1 MSVITFYGN
10 NKIETAQTT
19 SMAAIATYL
28 SIEKDYKILLINTKH
43 NDDSLKE
50 CFWSRTNNMHR
61 NDIDTGIIGL
71 IKAISSNK
79 SSPEIITNYTK
90 TVFKGRLEVLTSNNV
105 PKEDYEKQK
114 KYMANIVKMANKYY
128 DLVFVDLEGSLV
140 EQYVD
145 DILKTTDLIVANTSQ
160 RIKFVKEFLEQKVY
174 SENIKDENTIILI
187 GKYDQY
193 SKYNIKNLKRTNKI
207 QEICGIPYNT
217 LFFEACNEGKL
228 ADFMINFRKVKLENI
243 QGPVIEAISEVGNKI
258 VDKLKEIPMH
268 F

>member
-1 MSVITFYGN
+1 MSVVTFYGN
-10 NKIETAQTT
+10 NKTETSQTT

-43 NDDSLKE
+43 NDDTLKE
-50 CFWSRTNNMHR
+50 CFWNKNSNRYR

-90 TVFKGRLEVLTSNNV
+90 TVFKGRLEVLTGNNV

-114 KYMANIVKMANKYY
+114 KYIPNIIKMANKYY
-128 DLVFVDLEGSLV
+128 DLVFVDVEGSIV
-140 EQYVD
+140 EPYID
-145 DILKTTDLIVANTSQ
+145 DIIKNTDLIVANTTQ
-160 RIKFVKEFLEQKVY
+160 RIKFIKEFLEQRVY
-174 SENIKDENTIILI
+174 SENIKNENTIILI

-193 SKYNIKNLKRTNKI
+193 SKYNIKNLKRTEKI
-207 QEICGIPYNT
+207 GEIYGIPYNT
-217 LFFEACNEGKL
+217 LLFEYCNEGKL
-228 ADFMINFRKVKLENI
+228 ADFIINFRNVKPENI
-243 QGPVIEAISEVGNKI
+243 QGPVIEAISTISNGI
-258 VDKLKEIPMH
+258 IDKLKEIQMH